1 MQFQKFKPSKN
12 FKNII
17 ASYWIIQNANQD
29 ELQRVLPDGYIDII
43 FNLGNDIFS
52 NNKVESSIPKN
63 CIAITGMMTKY
74 SDVLLGSNSYL
85 LGIGFKPGQLS
96 KLTNHPLD
104 EIKNKIID
112 APDIIPE
119 LNGEKLEQIAEQKDI
134 KNKINSIEIILSKIL
149 SAKKL
154 PNDSLIFSV
163 TDFILTS
170 SEPLNISEIAEN
182 HHISLRQLERRF
194 KSKIGL
200 TLIEFSNTIR
210 FAQTIKSIAQN
221 PNKSLLSIAFDN
233 GYYDHSHLT
242 NEIKKFSGKIPS
254 DFR

>member
-1 MQFQKFKPSKN
+1 MKYQKFKPSKK
-12 FKNII
+12 FENIV
-17 ASYWIIQNANQD
+17 ASYWIVQNANQD
-29 ELQRVLPDGYIDII
+29 ESQRILPDGCIDII
-43 FNLGNDIFS
+43 FNLGNDLLS
-52 NNKVESSIPKN
+52 NNRMESFIPKN
-63 CIAITGMMTKY
+63 RIAITGMMTKF
-74 SDVLLGSNSYL
+74 SDVLIGPNSYL
-85 LGIGFKPGQLS
+85 FGIRFKPGQLS

-119 LNGEKLEQIAEQKDI
+119 FNIEKLEQIEEQKNI

-154 PNDSLIFSV
+154 PKDSLISSV

-170 SEPLNISEIAEN
+170 SEPLNILELAEN
-182 HHISLRQLERRF
+182 HQIGLRQLERRF

-200 TLIEFSNTIR
+200 TIKEFSNTIR
-210 FAQTIKSIAQN
+210 FAQTIKSVAQN
-221 PNKSLLSIAFDN
+221 PNKSLLRIAFDN
-233 GYYDHSHLT
+233 GYYDHSHLS